1 LKLKNSFLQN
11 FLNKEKKLETK
22 LDDEGKRW
30 EEKIRDLER
39 RWAKKKGEMKQN
51 WAVEKKQFQDT
62 IQDLIRKIDEGKD
75 EIEDLKKMVNKMKKM
90 NL

>member
-1 LKLKNSFLQN
+1 MGRKKN
-11 FLNKEKKLETK
+11 
-22 LDDEGKRW
+22 
-30 EEKIRDLER
+30 IRDLER

-75 EIEDLKKMVNKMKKM
+75 EIEDLKKWSTRWKRWTCRIKRN
-90 NL
+90 